1 MSKKKKKP
9 LKHFPPLPTLKDLEF
24 LVMEFIAKDASYFM
38 VHKGKILCKM
48 FIKEKGVNEDD
59 KFLSRSGS

>member
-9 LKHFPPLPTLKDLEF
+9 LKRCPPLPSLQDLEF
-24 LVMEFIAKDASYFM
+24 LVMEFIAKEASYYM

-48 FIKEKGVNEDD
+48 FIKENGVNEDD